1 MISIMVL
8 SPENMGCLMYAHKI
22 ANGLGHDYLG
32 TEHFYLA
39 HLLINNDRKN
49 AKDFCNRL
57 VMEFGKGSPLKKEF
71 NLNKL
76 TPAMY
81 RCLLVSGYETMCD
94 VCRQIFCHPNNSA
107 SLILRHLKDEE

>member
-1 MISIMVL
+1 MISVMVL
-8 SPENMGCLMYAHKI
+8 SPENMRCLMCAHKI
-22 ANGLGHDYLG
+22 ANELGDVYLG

-39 HLLINNDRKN
+39 HLLINNDKES

-57 VMEFGKGSPLKKEF
+57 VMEYGKSSPLKEKF

-81 RCLLVSGYETMCD
+81 RCLLVSGYKTMHD
-94 VCRQIFCHPNNSA
+94 VCRQIFNHPGNVA
-107 SLILRHLKDEE
+107 ALILKHLEDEG

>member
-1 MISIMVL
+1 MISVIVL

-22 ANGLGHDYLG
+22 ANGMGHDYLG

-39 HLLINNDRKN
+39 HLLINNDKEV

-57 VMEFGKGSPLKKEF
+57 IMEFGKGSPLKEEF
-71 NLNKL
+71 SLNKL

-81 RCLLVSGYETMCD
+81 RCLLVSGHETIYN
-94 VCRQIFCHPNNSA
+94 VCRQIFNHPGNTA
-107 SLILRHLKDEE
+107 SLILKHLEDEE